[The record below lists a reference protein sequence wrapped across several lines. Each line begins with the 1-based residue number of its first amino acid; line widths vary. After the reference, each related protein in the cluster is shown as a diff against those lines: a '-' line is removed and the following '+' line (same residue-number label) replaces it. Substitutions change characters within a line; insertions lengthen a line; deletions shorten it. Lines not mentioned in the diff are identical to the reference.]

1 MNFGNLL
8 VLHTTK
14 SDIRQR
20 KFIEAITV
28 NA

>member
-14 SDIRQR
+14 SNKRQR
-20 KFIEAITV
+20 KLLEAITV